1 MKTSTKF
8 AVVDTALNYF
18 LFTPLVIVFWY
29 GTYALIDALIL
40 SRFESRLVGAT
51 LTLAVGFCVEFA
63 VTYWQVRACAARE
76 TPPTHRCHT
85 YSVPAI
91 LSRAI
96 YYYYFFL
103 TPVLNSR
110 GMKKLRYAIQKS
122 TKIKLE

>member
-76 TPPTHRCHT
+76 TPHT
-85 YSVPAI
+85 PMSHLQCTCDFIARDFVARYC
-91 LSRAI
+91 R
-96 YYYYFFL
+96 L
-103 TPVLNSR
+103 TNYEL
-110 GMKKLRYAIQKS
+110 LR
-122 TKIKLE
+122 

>member
-76 TPPTHRCHT
+76 TPPHT
-85 YSVPAI
+85 DVTPTVY
-91 LSRAI
+91 LRFYRARFI
-96 YYYYFFL
+96 IIIIF
-103 TPVLNSR
+103 
-110 GMKKLRYAIQKS
+110 
-122 TKIKLE
+122 